1 MQKKYNL
8 LITGPLGHIGSKFIH
23 SLNDTSNIG
32 KIVLLDNFATLRY
45 PSLFNLPSHQKYK
58 FVEGDILAFNFEAIL
73 KDIDIVLHL
82 AAITDAASSFEIEDK
97 VMKVN
102 FEGTK
107 RVAEA
112 CARTNTKFI
121 LISTTSVY
129 GTQIEVV
136 DENCSKEELQP
147 QSPYA
152 KSKLMAEN
160 FLFDLASKNE
170 SFRFT
175 ICRFGTI
182 FGTSIGMRFHT
193 AINKFIWQA
202 VMEEPISVWKTA
214 LHQKRPYLSIKD
226 AIKALLFIIEGDVFY
241 NQIYNVLSM
250 NTTVNEIVTE
260 IKKIIPET
268 KIEFVESKIMN
279 QLSYNVSNKKFTDIG
294 FKFDGSLNEIIDTI
308 KLIKGANCDIKT
320 LA

>member
-1 MQKKYNL
+1 MQKTYNL

-23 SLNDTSNIG
+23 NSNDNSNIG
-32 KIVLLDNFATLRY
+32 TIVLLDNFATLRY
-45 PSLFNLPSHQKYK
+45 PSLFNLPSHKK
-58 FVEGDILAFNFEAIL
+58 FKFIEADILTYNFEDTL

-82 AAITDAASSFEIEDK
+82 AAITDAANSFEIEDK

-102 FEGTK
+102 FEGTR
-107 RVAEA
+107 RVADA
-112 CARTNTKFI
+112 CAKTNTKFI

-129 GTQIEVV
+129 GTQTEIV
-136 DENCSKEELQP
+136 DENCTKEELQP

-160 FLFDLASKNE
+160 YLFDLAKRHDT
-170 SFRFT
+170 FRFT

-202 VMEEPISVWKTA
+202 VMEQPITVWKTA
-214 LHQKRPYLSIKD
+214 LHQKRPYLSIND
-226 AIKALLFIIEGDVFY
+226 AIKALLFIMENDVFHNQVY
-241 NQIYNVLSM
+241 NILSFNV
-250 NTTVNEIVTE
+250 TVNEIINE
-260 IKKIIPET
+260 IKKYVPDT

-279 QLSYNVSNKKFTDIG
+279 QLSYKVANKKFIDLG
-294 FKFDGSLNEIIDTI
+294 FEFKGTLNEVIDSI
-308 KLIKGANCDIKT
+308 NLLKVANSNPK
-320 LA
+320 